1 MNKLYLTNDIVESIH
16 GKLNYYLPK
25 KITDQ
30 HSFLKSLNSIFLND
44 VINNYTIKRNDYIT
58 QSIIL
63 LIEKENLNG

>member
-1 MNKLYLTNDIVESIH
+1 MQ

-25 KITDQ
+25 KVIDQ
-30 HSFLKSLNSIFLND
+30 HSFLNSLNSIFLND